1 MGRRRR
7 RRRRSTYELRGK
19 EDEQREVSLAARAYD
34 HCPPPVSRR
43 SLCAGGTVPISNH
56 SPTCFQQTLALTS
69 SGSSFFLSSSRSRCD
84 IRRDSQLFF
93 TLGKQMEEFRD
104 TRCCS
109 RFFLYLFR
117 KISSVVLCNR
127 TLHYIVIHGR

>member
-56 SPTCFQQTLALTS
+56 SPICFQQTLALTIS
-69 SGSSFFLSSSRSRCD
+69 RHLLEWFFLFPFFSA

-104 TRCCS
+104 IVLDSFFICFVKCCRWSCATKRCN
-109 RFFLYLFR
+109 
-117 KISSVVLCNR
+117 IS
-127 TLHYIVIHGR
+127 